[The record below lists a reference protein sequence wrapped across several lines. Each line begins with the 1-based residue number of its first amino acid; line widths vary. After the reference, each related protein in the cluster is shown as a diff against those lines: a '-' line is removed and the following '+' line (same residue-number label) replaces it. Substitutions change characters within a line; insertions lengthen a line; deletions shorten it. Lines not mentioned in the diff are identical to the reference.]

1 MNKESYGHSISFDKV
16 EEQEF
21 DTYKALGFT
30 LKGIVRLGM
39 EKAKELIKES
49 K

>member
-21 DTYKALGFT
+21 DRYKALGFT

-39 EKAKELIKES
+39 EKVRELVEK
-49 K
+49 KK